1 MKIGKKAHVKKKISN
16 RKFQRKGYLSREN
29 IILIKQIKEAY
40 KFNMSFVDTEE
51 SIKNNYSL
59 DEIEQI
65 LEMDI
70 EEGFK
75 WHIKNEKDSIEFE
88 LDILNENINNSLEL
102 ILGKDFK
109 NSKGFKCLQYDVIL
123 DILLDS
129 IEVLDQL
136 KESEKSYYLSSENLQ
151 DLVDI
156 LDETQLT
163 NYSPCKIESYYKAI
177 ENIVEDASKI
187 SWKFSEMLS
196 IFNLTLIYK
205 TIGRKNRSYLNFEKS
220 KEDFFF
226 SNEKKSSKKFKESI
240 INYRTQYTAFFK
252 IVDVFVSSKNVN
264 HTNES
269 SNDSSIQYLK
279 DTTDLNL
286 SLNIFALNRYSSLI
300 DLILLERFFY
310 KNEIKRSKKRFE
322 IFVRRRPS
330 VLKDKYFYLS
340 NFSKFKGFG
349 IKKYLLKNRYYI
361 TFTSNDINLYD
372 IYNKVFDGVKKGL
385 NNYLI
390 RNYHNN
396 YDDPFKNAFIIVEQL
411 KAIDPYRDF
420 FIEEFI
426 NEQKYFDKPGK
437 IFKVNE
443 KDSKKKLKRKSARLD
458 NYISIYSNIRN
469 KDI

>member
-1 MKIGKKAHVKKKISN
+1 MKVGKKAYLKKKISN
-16 RKFQRKGYLSREN
+16 RKFQRKGYLSYAN
-29 IILIKQIKEAY
+29 IILIKQMKEAY

-51 SIKNNYSL
+51 SIKNNYSI

-109 NSKGFKCLQYDVIL
+109 NSKGFKCLQYDVVL

-136 KESEKSYYLSSENLQ
+136 KDSEKFYYLSSENLQ
-151 DLVDI
+151 ELVDI

-163 NYSPCKIESYYKAI
+163 NYSPCEIESYYKAI
-177 ENIVEDASKI
+177 ENIAEDASKI
-187 SWKFSEMLS
+187 SWKFSKMLS
-196 IFNLTLIYK
+196 VFNLTLIYK
-205 TIGRKNRSYLNFEKS
+205 TIGRKNRSYLNFEKA

-226 SNEKKSSKKFKESI
+226 SNEKKSSKKIKESI

-264 HTNES
+264 HTNDS
-269 SNDSSIQYLK
+269 SIDSSIQYLK

-300 DLILLERFFY
+300 DLILLEKYFY
-310 KNEIKRSKKRFE
+310 KNEIKRSKKRLE
-322 IFVRRRPS
+322 VLVRTRPS
-330 VLKDKYFYLS
+330 VMKDKYLYIS
-340 NFSKFKGFG
+340 NISKFKGLG
-349 IKKYLLKNRYYI
+349 IKKYLLKNKYNI
-361 TFTSNDINLYD
+361 TFASNDINLYD
-372 IYNKVFDGVKKGL
+372 IYNKIFDGVKKGL
-385 NNYLI
+385 NNFLI
-390 RNYHNN
+390 RNYHNK
-396 YDDPFKNAFIIVEQL
+396 YDDHFKNAYIIVEQL
-411 KAIDPYRDF
+411 RAIDPYREF

-437 IFKVNE
+437 IFE
-443 KDSKKKLKRKSARLD
+443 GSDEDSKKKRKRKSTRLD
-458 NYISIYSNIRN
+458 NYIGIYNNIKN
-469 KDI
+469 ADM

>member
-1 MKIGKKAHVKKKISN
+1 MKVGKKAYLKKKISN
-16 RKFQRKGYLSREN
+16 RKFQRKGYLSYEN
-29 IILIKQIKEAY
+29 IILIKQMKEAY

-51 SIKNNYSL
+51 SIKNNYSI

-109 NSKGFKCLQYDVIL
+109 NSKGFKCLQYDVVL

-136 KESEKSYYLSSENLQ
+136 KDSEKFYYLSSENLQ
-151 DLVDI
+151 ELVDI

-163 NYSPCKIESYYKAI
+163 NYSPCEIESYYKAI
-177 ENIVEDASKI
+177 ENIAEDASKI
-187 SWKFSEMLS
+187 SWKFSKMLS
-196 IFNLTLIYK
+196 VFNLTLIYK
-205 TIGRKNRSYLNFEKS
+205 TIGRKNRSYLNFEKA

-226 SNEKKSSKKFKESI
+226 SNEKKSSKKIKESI

-264 HTNES
+264 HTNDS
-269 SNDSSIQYLK
+269 SIDSSIQYLK

-300 DLILLERFFY
+300 DLILLEKYFY
-310 KNEIKRSKKRFE
+310 KNEIKRSKKRLE
-322 IFVRRRPS
+322 VLVRTRPS
-330 VLKDKYFYLS
+330 VMKDKYFYIS
-340 NFSKFKGFG
+340 NISKFKGLG
-349 IKKYLLKNRYYI
+349 IKKYLLKNKYNI
-361 TFTSNDINLYD
+361 TFASNDINLYD
-372 IYNKVFDGVKKGL
+372 IYNKIFDGVKKGL
-385 NNYLI
+385 NNFLI
-390 RNYHNN
+390 RNYHNK
-396 YDDPFKNAFIIVEQL
+396 YDDHFKNAYIIVEQL
-411 KAIDPYRDF
+411 RAIDPYREF

-437 IFKVNE
+437 IFE
-443 KDSKKKLKRKSARLD
+443 GSDEDSKKKRKRKSTRLD
-458 NYISIYSNIRN
+458 NYIGIYNNIKN
-469 KDI
+469 ADM